1 MPQDMPNMTGDSP
14 IAQKVAGARSVLASA
29 NKKFPSPAKAPAMP
43 AKASATSMTKSAPLV
58 NAPTLGQELDDKSKN
73 VNAYMQA
80 NPKFHKGGVVPGEP
94 GEEVPI
100 IAQAGETIT
109 PAADA
114 KADGR
119 QSEYRKVYIARQ
131 QKRSGGGNKPVTE
144 TPEKHDKPKAAA
156 KGIKEQ
162 KA

>member
-1 MPQDMPNMTGDSP
+1 
-14 IAQKVAGARSVLASA
+14 
-29 NKKFPSPAKAPAMP
+29 MP

-100 IAQAGETIT
+100 VAQAGETII
-109 PAADA
+109 PAGDA
-114 KADGR
+114 TASAGR

-144 TPEKHDKPKAAA
+144 TPEKHDQPKAAA